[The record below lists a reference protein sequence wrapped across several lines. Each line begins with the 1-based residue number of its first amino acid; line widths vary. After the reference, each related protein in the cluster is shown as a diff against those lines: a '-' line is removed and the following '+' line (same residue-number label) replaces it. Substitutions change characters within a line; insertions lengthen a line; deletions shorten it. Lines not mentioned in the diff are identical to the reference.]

1 MKVEQYQVKNNMNM
15 DSMHD
20 SYATEIKVENNS
32 LIIVNDNLD
41 KGVLGSDGLPY
52 YKNKRLTIK
61 YKFESYCDANIYY
74 GKNKCLWMLD
84 LTDEDINK
92 FNKITKNCLFMS
104 YKYSIYSFNELSLH
118 FSIRKI
124 INDKYHKCKYWGLD
138 INLDATNITY
148 IWE

>member
-32 LIIVNDNLD
+32 LIIVYDNLD

-61 YKFESYCDANIYY
+61 YQFESYCDANIYY
-74 GKNKCLWMLD
+74 GKNKC
-84 LTDEDINK
+84 
-92 FNKITKNCLFMS
+92 F
-104 YKYSIYSFNELSLH
+104 
-118 FSIRKI
+118 
-124 INDKYHKCKYWGLD
+124 
-138 INLDATNITY
+138 
-148 IWE
+148 